1 MCHAVNARR
10 GHPGGVE
17 EHITC
22 KKECTGSWEILRLTG
37 GNALPRSASRR

>member
-1 MCHAVNARR
+1 MCDAVNARR
-10 GHPGGVE
+10 GHPAGVE

-22 KKECTGSWEILRLTG
+22 KKECTGSWEIPRLAG